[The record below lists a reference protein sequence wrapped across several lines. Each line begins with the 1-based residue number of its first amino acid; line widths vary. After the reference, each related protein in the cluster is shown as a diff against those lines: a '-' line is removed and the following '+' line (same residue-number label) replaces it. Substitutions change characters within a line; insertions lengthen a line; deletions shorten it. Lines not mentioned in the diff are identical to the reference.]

1 MIKLPPMLKSRL
13 VLLSI
18 LIVWAALLLFTW
30 RGWYQI
36 FITVLSRMI
45 HNEDLK
51 FYCYCLWIAQDQDVN
66 TIFGGNPDV
75 TVSSMIGVV
84 KLSGSKTALYVANV
98 VDKLF
103 YLAVKQVNHC
113 VVSIEHDEEHWS
125 FGKRF
130 ESIKAEQ
137 I

>member
-1 MIKLPPMLKSRL
+1 MKLPSLLKSRL

-18 LIVWAALLLFTW
+18 LIVWSALLLFTW

-36 FITVLSRMI
+36 FITVLSRI
-45 HNEDLK
+45 LNNEDLDL
-51 FYCYCLWIAQDQDVN
+51 YCYGLWIAQDQDVN
-66 TIFGGNPDV
+66 AIFGGNPDV

-113 VVSIEHDEEHWS
+113 VVSIEHDEEHYS
-125 FGKRF
+125 FSKRF
-130 ESIKAEQ
+130 KSANAE
-137 I
+137 